1 MRCFFDTNILLY
13 QYDASDP
20 LKQSVA
26 DTLIKTALVRGGFV
40 ISTQVMMEFYNV
52 ACRKYESHFSP
63 TRLSRLMTELADC
76 EPITL
81 TPQIVVDAVL
91 IHQKQRMSWWDSTI
105 VSAALHAE
113 ADVLYSEDLQH
124 GRDFDGLQIVNPFR
138 TASTVNEP
146 QTPYRA
152 RRRR

>member
-20 LKQSVA
+20 RKQSIA
-26 DTLIKTALVRGGFV
+26 DTLIKKSLVDQEFV

-63 TRLSRLMTELADC
+63 TRLNRLMLEFAEC
-76 EPITL
+76 EPIML
-81 TPQIVVDAVL
+81 TPQIIVDAVL
-91 IHQKQRMSWWDSTI
+91 IHQKQRVSWWDSTVI
-105 VSAALHAE
+105 CAALHAQ
-113 ADVLYSEDLQH
+113 ADILYSEDLQH
-124 GRDFDGLQIVNPFR
+124 GREFDGLHIVDPFR
-138 TASTVNEP
+138 AATSVNEP
-146 QTPYRA
+146 TPTTRT